1 MVDAVSSLA
10 AIDLRMDEWRLDVVI
25 SGSQKAFMI
34 PPGLCFMAFN
44 DRAVEAY
51 RNNKNPKF
59 YWDINL
65 GLQYL
70 EKGQNP
76 VTPPVSLY
84 FGLQEAIRMMLEE
97 GLDNILVRHRSC
109 RDMVRESVRAMG
121 LELLTPDACASPAV
135 TSVKAPAGIGANDIR
150 RYMLDEF
157 NVVIAG
163 GQLSLDN
170 VIFRIGHLGYIPELE
185 LISVMAAL
193 EITLAKFNCPLE
205 LGAGVKKAQQF
216 LLHKHMQK

>member
-1 MVDAVSSLA
+1 
-10 AIDLRMDEWRLDVVI
+10 
-25 SGSQKAFMI
+25 
-34 PPGLCFMAFN
+34 
-44 DRAVEAY
+44 
-51 RNNKNPKF
+51 
-59 YWDINL
+59 
-65 GLQYL
+65 
-70 EKGQNP
+70 
-76 VTPPVSLY
+76 
-84 FGLQEAIRMMLEE
+84 
-97 GLDNILVRHRSC
+97 
-109 RDMVRESVRAMG
+109 MG